1 MESKT
6 LHITNGGALTN
17 YLLELEF
24 KGDILTWHEML
35 CEGPTIE
42 NINSN
47 KFIEV
52 RQQFLQEFYD
62 IEADILK
69 VKQDLDMLDHSERY
83 NEIILWF
90 EYDLFC
96 HINLIA
102 VISLL
107 LQKKIKLPVFL
118 VSSGRIHGVKELK
131 GLSELSSSQLTD
143 HYEARVKL
151 TEEDK
156 DLARTLWQLYNGK
169 DHNLLKP
176 FIVKHSSF
184 DYLSNCL
191 KAHLQRF
198 PNSEN
203 GLSEL
208 ELNVLKLVNC
218 RDIHSRNH
226 LLGYALN
233 YQGFYGY
240 GDLQFER
247 LIDRL
252 SIFFIESKDS
262 LKLNESGI
270 NALNSTQNFENQ
282 LSDKMVYGGVNKK
295 DFNFDI
301 KLNKLIKSNDYA
313 N

>member
-1 MESKT
+1 MGAKT
-6 LHITNGGALTN
+6 LHITNGSSLTT
-17 YLLELEF
+17 YLNELEF
-24 KGDILTWHEML
+24 EGDILTWHEML

-42 NINSN
+42 DINSS
-47 KFIEV
+47 KFIQV

-62 IEADILK
+62 IEADIIK
-69 VKQDLDMLDHSERY
+69 VKQDLDKLDCAECY

-107 LQKKIKLPVFL
+107 VQKKIKLPVFL
-118 VSSGRIHGVKELK
+118 VCSGRVHGVKDLK

-143 HYEARVKL
+143 HYEARVRL
-151 TEEDK
+151 TADDI

-176 FIVKHSSF
+176 YIVKHSSF

-198 PNSEN
+198 PNSLN

-208 ELNVLKLVNC
+208 ELNILKIINC
-218 RDIHSRNH
+218 REIHSRNH

-233 YQGFYGY
+233 YQGYYGY

-247 LIDRL
+247 IIDRL
-252 SIFFIESKDS
+252 SMFFSETDEY
-262 LKLNESGI
+262 LALNEDGLK
-270 NALNSTQNFENQ
+270 ALNNEKNYEAEI
-282 LSDKMVYGGVNKK
+282 SDQMVYGGVHKK
-295 DFNFDI
+295 DFNFDT
-301 KLNKLIKSNDYA
+301 KLNKLVKATDYA